1 MKNKLLISLAFLFTF
16 GLLIFFNNNALGGDD
31 PSIKGKLRTD
41 IQSTMKN
48 FIENKSVN
56 NVYRHYDPVT
66 GKLLHLKL
74 EKLHIG
80 IIKKGD
86 FYVSC
91 ADFREVS
98 TNKLVDLDFMV
109 VDNNGKTF
117 TSQAIVHKA
126 DGKKRVYHLES
137 N

>member
-31 PSIKGKLRTD
+31 PSIKGKLRTN
-41 IQSTMKN
+41 IQSAMKN

-56 NVYRHYDPVT
+56 NVYRHYDPVI

-74 EKLHIG
+74 EKLHTG
-80 IIKKGD
+80 IVKKGD

-91 ADFREVS
+91 ADFRELS

-126 DGKKRVYHLES
+126 DGKKRAYHLES